1 MVMQSVGRTRRQ
13 ATVIAAVL
21 VAAVAVPKAL
31 ADDPITVPVDGA
43 AIAQQAVAAAMT
55 AVPEAPQAPIVP
67 ETPAVSQVSPVVPP
81 AVSPPPPVPPT
92 PGSPAGTP
100 QSPAGEPSGGGDP
113 SATPGDQ
120 TVDPSHGKTPEKI
133 SRGITSKSHV
143 ILHQKKLRKPKEN
156 AAQSCSL
163 IASCTAPEPYP
174 RGAAAAPA
182 RGGVRELPPPA
193 QVTATELARGR
204 AVHLV
209 HHAPRSAHRKHVQ
222 PGGAGSAPAPL
233 IPAPPGRSPDA
244 PPPSALTFSSSGAH
258 GTGSATVSA
267 SVSSFGV
274 AAARAPTT
282 AARSTSVPLRRRGSD
297 DRIDRPG

>member
-1 MVMQSVGRTRRQ
+1 MQSVGRTRRQ
-13 ATVIAAVL
+13 AAIIVAL
-21 VAAVAVPKAL
+21 LFAAVAVPKAL

-43 AIAQQAVAAAMT
+43 AIAQEAIAAST
-55 AVPEAPQAPIVP
+55 PVVPEAPQMPVVP
-67 ETPAVSQVSPVVPP
+67 ETPAVSQVLPVVPP

-100 QSPAGEPSGGGDP
+100 QSPAGEPAGGG
-113 SATPGDQ
+113 SRAGAPGDQ
-120 TVDPSHGKTPEKI
+120 AVEPSSGKTPEYI
-133 SRGITSKSHV
+133 SSGITPDPRV
-143 ILHQKKLRKPKEN
+143 ILHRKRLAKPEKKHV
-156 AAQSCSL
+156 QSCSE
-163 IASCTAPEPYP
+163 IARCKTPEPDP

-182 RGGVRELPPPA
+182 GGQVRDLAPPA
-193 QVTATELARGR
+193 QQVAAVTELAHRQAAR
-204 AVHLV
+204 HDAQP
-209 HHAPRSAHRKHVQ
+209 ARSKPVRR

-233 IPAPPGRSPDA
+233 TPAPPGRSPEA
-244 PPPSALTFSSSGAH
+244 PPPSALTFSSSGTH

-267 SVSSFGV
+267 SVSAFGV